1 LTSGN
6 EPKRF
11 AINLDDLDLAKFRRV
26 GTKVMSIL
34 NNKMNNP
41 VEAYLLLKILCYSIE
56 DSEGFKLMP
65 EDEERLRKLCLE
77 PTKHNSQDKP

>member
-1 LTSGN
+1 MSSDN

-11 AINLDDLDLAKFRRV
+11 AINLDDLDLAKFHRV

-34 NNKMNNP
+34 NKRVSSP

-56 DSEGFKLMP
+56 DSEGFRLML
-65 EDEERLRKLCLE
+65 EDEEKLRRLCLE
-77 PTKHNSQDKP
+77 PPNKVQNKP

>member
-1 LTSGN
+1 MASGN

-11 AINLDDLDLAKFRRV
+11 AINLDDLDLAKFHRV
-26 GTKVMSIL
+26 GTKVMGIL
-34 NNKMNNP
+34 NKRVSSP

-56 DSEGFKLMP
+56 DSEGFRLMP

-77 PTKHNSQDKP
+77 PPHNP